1 MCAGG
6 LPKDGTVGCGPGIDG
21 KRGQDRTS
29 GGRLITSSEAAWARS
44 SPSIALHWRRSMSN
58 TDRTTLLRW
67 VMALSARA
75 SLGHATGGVF
85 GAVVV

>member
-1 MCAGG
+1 
-6 LPKDGTVGCGPGIDG
+6 VGCGPGIDG

-29 GGRLITSSEAAWARS
+29 GGRLITSAEAAWARS

-75 SLGHATGGVF
+75 SLGHSTGGVF

>member
-1 MCAGG
+1 
-6 LPKDGTVGCGPGIDG
+6 
-21 KRGQDRTS
+21 
-29 GGRLITSSEAAWARS
+29 
-44 SPSIALHWRRSMSN
+44 MSN

-75 SLGHATGGVF
+75 SLGHSTGGVF

>member
-1 MCAGG
+1 M
-6 LPKDGTVGCGPGIDG
+6 GCGPGIDG

-29 GGRLITSSEAAWARS
+29 GGRLITSSEAAGART

-58 TDRTTLLRW
+58 TDRETLLRW
-67 VMALSARA
+67 AMALSARA
-75 SLGHATGGVF
+75 SLGHSMGGVF